1 MIHNRHIILNMASI
15 YFDKSYEQLTFNK
28 SRCQNISY
36 PRHVIMAVLR
46 ELCPRLS
53 YPSIAAIFNCDHTSV
68 LHAVRATKTCPKRQ
82 EMYQGL
88 MGFIASKTQVAA

>member
-1 MIHNRHIILNMASI
+1 MLSRYQIIDLAAL
-15 YFDKSYEQLTFNK
+15 YFQKPRDQIVLNK
-28 SRCQNISY
+28 SRCKNISY
-36 PRHVIMAVLR
+36 PRHAVMAALR
-46 ELCPRLS
+46 ELCP
-53 YPSIAAIFNCDHTSV
+53 SISLPAIGQIFDCDHTSV